1 MKPEIAKVAGKRLTL
16 QKQAILDVLHAE
28 EKMLTAEEVY
38 GRVREK
44 YPNVS
49 LGTVYRNLQGFSAQ
63 GLLRRTLFSDGKAR
77 FEMAGHVHH
86 HHLICLDCGIASEV
100 PWCPIGPEV
109 LSFMKES
116 DFTPS
121 SHQFEIYGYCSCCR
135 EKSDR
140 GGSDKK

>member
-63 GLLRRTLFSDGKAR
+63 GLLRRTLFADGKAR
-77 FEMAGHVHH
+77 FEMAGHIHH
-86 HHLICLDCGIASEV
+86 HHLICLGCGTVTGV
-100 PWCPIGPEV
+100 PWCPIGPDV
-109 LSFMKES
+109 LNFLQES
-116 DFTPS
+116 DFTPT
-121 SHQFEIYGYCSCCR
+121 SHQFEIYGYCSHCR
-135 EKSDR
+135 QKNDQ
-140 GGSDKK
+140 GCLDK